1 MSIFACFRSKETGRD
16 DFIFYSRR
24 LMRLLIEDVMS
35 MLPFK
40 NVTIDTPQGFQYD
53 GKRLDV
59 KQVSELGLTAMFP
72 WSDRSGDQYSRLESR
87 IGWSR
92 ECLVAVLSAILFR
105 GRDNRTTLP
114 IYPGIEIYTVC

>member
-59 KQVSELGLTAMFP
+59 KQVSV
-72 WSDRSGDQYSRLESR
+72 SQSH
-87 IGWSR
+87 
-92 ECLVAVLSAILFR
+92 CHV
-105 GRDNRTTLP
+105 
-114 IYPGIEIYTVC
+114 

>member
-59 KQVSELGLTAMFP
+59 KQVGVSQSHCHVSLEGSFWGSELK
-72 WSDRSGDQYSRLESR
+72 DR
-87 IGWSR
+87 I
-92 ECLVAVLSAILFR
+92 
-105 GRDNRTTLP
+105 RDRM
-114 IYPGIEIYTVC
+114 VS